1 MDKRAQFYNELLGE
15 PYEPTLGQEALAKRA
30 QLLDRLAAEYHEVCE
45 AYDRTVC
52 TGPIRDGRIMPTA
65 GTKESALINKNSR
78 DVRDRMLR
86 ERPGLTRQELQE
98 AIGRHH
104 DRS

>member
-1 MDKRAQFYNELLGE
+1 MDRSEFYNE
-15 PYEPTLGQEALAKRA
+15 TLGTPYLTERELLLAK
-30 QLLDRLAAEYHEVCE
+30 LAEEYHEVCE

-52 TGPIRDGRIMPTA
+52 TGEIRDGRIMPTM

-86 ERPGLTRQELQE
+86 EHPGLTRHELQE
-98 AIGRHH
+98 AIGRYH
-104 DRS
+104 DRP